1 MIVRARHTPRRDA
14 DGHLVV
20 PVLGDENRPEL
31 RRVSELEAA
40 KVQTA
45 FAQSQF
51 DLERYARMD
60 AIFPAP
66 DSIPVEL

>member
-1 MIVRARHTPRRDA
+1 MIVRAQNTPRLDA
-14 DGHLVV
+14 DGRLVV
-20 PVLGDENRPEL
+20 PVLGDENQPEM
-31 RRVSELEAA
+31 RQVSEAEAA

-45 FAQSQF
+45 FGQSQF